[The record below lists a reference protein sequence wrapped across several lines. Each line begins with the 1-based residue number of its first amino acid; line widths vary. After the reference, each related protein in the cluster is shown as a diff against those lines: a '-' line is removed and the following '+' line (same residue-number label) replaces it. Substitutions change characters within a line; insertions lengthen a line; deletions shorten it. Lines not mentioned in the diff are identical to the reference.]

1 MSRVRVAFV
10 YHVNEVKVLL
20 CLNKLYLLSLYF
32 IYITVITYILCAVS
46 YLFYNLHFA
55 VLFSIIHLV
64 DTDNT
69 DSEIMSTGIS
79 SLTIII
85 MIVSLSFYSC

>member
-1 MSRVRVAFV
+1 M
-10 YHVNEVKVLL
+10 NEVKDLL
-20 CLNKLYLLSLYF
+20 CFDKLYLLFLYF
-32 IYITVITYILCAVS
+32 IYIAVITYILCAVS

-79 SLTIII
+79 SLTII
-85 MIVSLSFYSC
+85 MIVS